1 MNDNRTRPRAAADAG
16 AAGVLPVILG
26 GDIGAYSLARAF
38 NEAYGT
44 RPLVLSQSRTH
55 LIGGSSILE
64 NRVVERLE
72 SEPVFL
78 AALAAVAEEHAPAP
92 LMLLACGDW
101 YVRLIAEHRD
111 ELEAS
116 YAIPYVPLELLDRL
130 TQKDRFL
137 SLCAEAGVPC
147 PRTAVYDPA
156 DPAGLD
162 GLPLTFPLVAKAASS
177 ADYHYAQ
184 FPGKRKV
191 FFLDDRAALDK
202 ALGALR
208 AGGYGGKVLLQEL
221 IPGDD
226 TQMRVLTT
234 YSDRA
239 GKVRMMALGQTL
251 LEDKHPL
258 AVGNPVAILGRVDEA
273 VMADA
278 RRLLES
284 VGYTGF
290 ANFDVKVDP
299 RDGSHRFLELNA
311 RLGRSSHYVTAAG
324 QNVARWLVE
333 GMRDAAALPAGVTVA
348 EPGSLFSVAP
358 RDVVLGW
365 VRDPE
370 LRDEVRR
377 AWAEGRAC
385 DPVDNPAERRLARR
399 LCPLAQRMRARRA
412 FRAARREQRAQ
423 LRAPG
428 TRGLAA
434 AALAGAPRNAS
445 APAHLPRAAGP
456 SPAPGDA
463 AAAAVRP

>member
-1 MNDNRTRPRAAADAG
+1 MEKTSALDALG
-16 AAGVLPVILG
+16 TSSAPDVLPVILG

-44 RPLVLSQSRTH
+44 RSLVLSQSRTH

-111 ELEAS
+111 ELAAS

-191 FFLDDRAALDK
+191 FFLDDRAALDE

-208 AGGYGGKVLLQEL
+208 ASGTG
-221 IPGDD
+221 
-226 TQMRVLTT
+226 R
-234 YSDRA
+234 
-239 GKVRMMALGQTL
+239 ALGERPRVFRGIGRIRL
-251 LEDKHPL
+251 HKIHIL
-258 AVGNPVAILGRVDEA
+258 AEV
-273 VMADA
+273 
-278 RRLLES
+278 
-284 VGYTGF
+284 
-290 ANFDVKVDP
+290 
-299 RDGSHRFLELNA
+299 FLA
-311 RLGRSSHYVTAAG
+311 HT
-324 QNVARWLVE
+324 
-333 GMRDAAALPAGVTVA
+333 
-348 EPGSLFSVAP
+348 
-358 RDVVLGW
+358 
-365 VRDPE
+365 
-370 LRDEVRR
+370 VRR
-377 AWAEGRAC
+377 AEISL
-385 DPVDNPAERRLARR
+385 PVRRVRVR
-399 LCPLAQRMRARRA
+399 EMR
-412 FRAARREQRAQ
+412 
-423 LRAPG
+423 
-428 TRGLAA
+428 
-434 AALAGAPRNAS
+434 
-445 APAHLPRAAGP
+445 
-456 SPAPGDA
+456 
-463 AAAAVRP
+463 V